1 MGKLEGFCMLEAI
14 KNEIYKKKVLIL
26 GFGAEGKSTYKLLM
40 QIGGFEK
47 LAISDLKPITKFKL
61 NDGAETIYG
70 EEYQDEL
77 DRFDIVFKSPG
88 VVLEHDISS
97 YQCKITSQTQIFF
110 SFYRDKIVGI
120 TGTKGKSTTTT
131 LVHQILEYNKY
142 DVILAG
148 NIGIPVFDQIEAI
161 KENTQ
166 IIVELSSHQLEY
178 MTVSPH
184 IAVLLNIHEE
194 HLDHYGTMEKYVA
207 AKQNIYRYQK
217 DGDIL
222 ICQKDIIPSKED
234 CAAEIIKFPCKE
246 GINLLSENEKVTFLD
261 NSFLIPIHDIAIIG
275 AHNYS
280 NIAVAYGICK
290 ILGVSDSEFSEG
302 LKVYN
307 PLPHRLQKIGI
318 YDGITYYDDS
328 ISTICDTTIQALTSI
343 KDVDTVLIGGK
354 DRGIQYAE
362 LIQFL
367 DGHSVNNIILMEAT
381 GARIYR
387 EIEQDYPSFSNKERL
402 HLVEDL
408 KEAVAL
414 AKKIT
419 EKGKSC
425 VLSPAAASHDKF
437 KNFIERGRAFAQY
450 IKE

>member
-1 MGKLEGFCMLEAI
+1 MLEAI
-14 KNEIYKKKVLIL
+14 KNEIFKKKVLIL
-26 GFGAEGKSTYKLLM
+26 GFGAEGKSTYKLLT
-40 QIGGFEK
+40 QIGGYVK
-47 LAISDLKPITKFKL
+47 LAISDLNPITDFEL
-61 NDGAETIYG
+61 NDNIETICG
-70 EEYQDEL
+70 EEYQEVL

-88 VVLEHDISS
+88 VVLKHDISL

-110 SFYRDKIVGI
+110 SCYRDKIVGI

-131 LVHQILEYNKY
+131 LIYQILEHNKY

-148 NIGIPVFDQIEAI
+148 NIGIPVFDQLDAI

-217 DGDIL
+217 ESDIL
-222 ICQKDIIPSKED
+222 ICQKDIIPSKEE
-234 CAAEIIKFPCKE
+234 CAAKMIKFLCEE
-246 GINLLSENEKVTFLD
+246 GINLLSENEKITFLKD
-261 NSFLIPIHDIAIIG
+261 SFLIPIHDIAVIG
-275 AHNYS
+275 EHNYS

-290 ILGVSDSEFSEG
+290 ILGLSDIEFDEG
-302 LKVYN
+302 LRAYN

-328 ISTICDTTIQALTSI
+328 ISTICDTTIQALNSI
-343 KDVDTVLIGGK
+343 KDVGTVLIGGK
-354 DRGIQYAE
+354 DRGIKYDD
-362 LIQFL
+362 LIRFL
-367 DGHSVNNIILMEAT
+367 DGHSVNNIILLEAT
-381 GARIYR
+381 GARIYK

-402 HLVEDL
+402 HLVNNL
-408 KEAVAL
+408 KEAVDL

-419 EKGKSC
+419 QKGKSC

-437 KNFIERGRAFAQY
+437 KNFEERGRVFAQY